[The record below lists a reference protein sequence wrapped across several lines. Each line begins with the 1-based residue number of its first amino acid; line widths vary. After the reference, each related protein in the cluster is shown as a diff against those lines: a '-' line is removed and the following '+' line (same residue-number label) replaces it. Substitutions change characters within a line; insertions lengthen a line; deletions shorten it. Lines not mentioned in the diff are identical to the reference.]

1 MKAVKLKIGFREWD
15 KLDDFV
21 EMINEEADV
30 LAYEVDSTT
39 ALLVAFGDCGME
51 WLKKILFFSLW
62 AAAPRN
68 PAGPERE
75 KEKNCAQ
82 KEKEKRPAL
91 KKQSRAMR
99 VSKLKRGGRAAR
111 FIFASEFK
119 NLSR

>member
-51 WLKKILFFSLW
+51 WLKSQ
-62 AAAPRN
+62 AAQWFDN
-68 PAGPERE
+68 IDIEII
-75 KEKNCAQ
+75 K
-82 KEKEKRPAL
+82 
-91 KKQSRAMR
+91 
-99 VSKLKRGGRAAR
+99 
-111 FIFASEFK
+111 
-119 NLSR
+119 